1 MVQSVLAVS
10 GTLLLVATGLLNF
23 SVFLR
28 QLRSNREQ
36 LETTRRML
44 ENARQ
49 QPEIQ
54 LVQRAMLATSEHVEI
69 LVPKPYLRPYF
80 YANKS
85 WVEGD
90 RGEQRRS
97 KSDGGTVAR

>member
-1 MVQSVLAVS
+1 
-10 GTLLLVATGLLNF
+10 
-23 SVFLR
+23 
-28 QLRSNREQ
+28 
-36 LETTRRML
+36 ML

-54 LVQRAMLATSEHVEI
+54 LVQRAMLATSEHLEI
-69 LVPKPYLRPYF
+69 LVQKPYLRPYF